1 MPWQERDV
9 ESLRAE
15 FAVRAGQPEVNMRAL
30 CREYGISAKTGYR
43 WRERYQ
49 QRGEAGLHDQSRR
62 PHTSPG
68 QTLPDVEAAVVA
80 LRGQHPTWG
89 GRKLAA
95 RLVALGHTHVPSPS
109 TITAIL
115 RRHQLLV
122 ATPPPRDYQR
132 WERAA
137 PNQLWQMDFKGDFAT
152 AAGRCHPLTLLD
164 DHSRFALCLA
174 ACANQQ
180 ERTVQG
186 QLTRVFRQYGLP
198 ETMLC
203 DNGAPWGS
211 VTSGGV
217 TALTVWLLRLGVEV
231 GHGRPYHPQTQGKEE
246 RFHRTLKEDV
256 LVGRQWADYA
266 ACQEAFDAWRFV
278 YNTQRPHEA
287 VGMHPPETRYR
298 PSMRAFP
305 DVLPPVAYDRGE
317 TVRQVRDGGRLEFRG
332 RRWRVGQ
339 ALDGYPVAVRAT
351 DTDGVFGV
359 YFLTHCLAQID
370 LYETVCEAACV
381 EDVPAQV

>member
-1 MPWQERDV
+1 MPWQERGV

-49 QRGEAGLHDQSRR
+49 QRGEAGLHNGSRR

-80 LRGQHPTWG
+80 LRGHPPTWG

-95 RLVALGHTHVPSPS
+95 RLVALGHPQVPSPS

-122 ATPPPRDYQR
+122 ATPPPRDFQR

-152 AAGRCHPLTLLD
+152 AAGRCHLLTLLD

-186 QLTRVFRQYGLP
+186 QLARVFRQYGLP
-198 ETMLC
+198 ETILC
-203 DNGAPWGS
+203 DNGGPWGS

-217 TALTVWLLRLGVEV
+217 TALTVWLLQLGVDV

-246 RFHRTLKEDV
+246 RFHLF
-256 LVGRQWADYA
+256 WAI
-266 ACQEAFDAWRFV
+266 AFDARSRRTCWWGGSGP
-278 YNTQRPHEA
+278 T
-287 VGMHPPETRYR
+287 
-298 PSMRAFP
+298 MRH
-305 DVLPPVAYDRGE
+305 V
-317 TVRQVRDGGRLEFRG
+317 
-332 RRWRVGQ
+332 RWRLMPG
-339 ALDGYPVAVRAT
+339 
-351 DTDGVFGV
+351 DTCTTPND
-359 YFLTHCLAQID
+359 
-370 LYETVCEAACV
+370 
-381 EDVPAQV
+381 PMRR